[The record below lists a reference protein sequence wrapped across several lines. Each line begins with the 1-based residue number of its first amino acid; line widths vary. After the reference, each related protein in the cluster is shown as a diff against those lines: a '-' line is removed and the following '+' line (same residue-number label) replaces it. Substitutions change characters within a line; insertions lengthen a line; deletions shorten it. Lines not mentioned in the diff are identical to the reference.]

1 MKKKEEKWFFL
12 EKDGKNYGK
21 KVWGKDSLIGRNS
34 HQLPAAHSQN
44 ILPDMASS
52 GDVTSGHVTSGHA

>member
-1 MKKKEEKWFFL
+1 MIFFL
-12 EKDGKNYGK
+12 KKYGK
-21 KVWGKDSLIGRNS
+21 KYGKHYGKNVRGKDSLIGRNS
-34 HQLPAAHSQN
+34 HQLPAAHWQN